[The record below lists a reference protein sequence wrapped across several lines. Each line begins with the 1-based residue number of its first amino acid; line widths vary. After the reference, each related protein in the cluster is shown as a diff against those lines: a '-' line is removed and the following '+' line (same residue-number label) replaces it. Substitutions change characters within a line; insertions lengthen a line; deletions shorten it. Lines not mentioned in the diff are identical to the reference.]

1 MSVHPI
7 QPGTLFSSHV
17 TATTWQHRLDVAS
30 HADEVV
36 DVARDFL
43 ATLSPY
49 ELHALPEACRPPQK
63 IFEDDIS
70 TYAFELTTHECNT
83 AEPGELVYK
92 LARFFSHAATRLAT
106 LSALDLRRRGDGD
119 LDQQQS
125 A

>member
-1 MSVHPI
+1 MSIHPI
-7 QPGTLFSSHV
+7 QPGTLFPSGM

-30 HADEVV
+30 HPDEIV

-43 ATLSPY
+43 ATFSPY

-63 IFEDDIS
+63 LFADDIA

-83 AEPGELVYK
+83 AQPGELVYK

-106 LSALDLRRRGDGD
+106 LSALDAHRGHDGD